1 MLPLNRQVTVFV
13 SALTQLVTGKECG
26 MVREGIM
33 NAHDGVPSQPCLWMI
48 WDLVSHH
55 RAAITVKRTCLRA
68 VQSSQAP
75 RWHQDN
81 WDFIKES
88 KCIFKVRKI
97 QVGKKNPFVNL
108 AIH

>member
-1 MLPLNRQVTVFV
+1 MAV
-13 SALTQLVTGKECG
+13 LTQLVTEKERG
-26 MVREGIM
+26 MVSEGIM
-33 NAHDGVPSQPCLWMI
+33 NAQDGVPSQPCLWMI
-48 WDLVSHH
+48 WDLVSQH
-55 RAAITVKRTCLRA
+55 RAAISVRKKN
-68 VQSSQAP
+68 QSESCQAP

-108 AIH
+108 AIQ